1 LCNTKYN
8 IISALKELG
17 DGLAVKGV
25 VLFRLGPMIGP
36 DLNEINI
43 DSLIAEA
50 DPNYPLILQEGAKKA
65 GFQDHLM
72 YIYTSGTT
80 GMPKAA
86 VISHSR

>member
-1 LCNTKYN
+1 MARST
-8 IISALKELG
+8 
-17 DGLAVKGV
+17 
-25 VLFRLGPMIGP
+25 VLFRLGPMIGVN
-36 DLNEINI
+36 LNE
-43 DSLIAEA
+43 SELGPLLAEA
-50 DPNYPLILQEGAKKA
+50 DPALPFVLPEGHKKP